1 MGFLKF
7 LKWMFSKNA
16 RYVPVLTL
24 SDEQD
29 EEGPQ
34 LFFGCEG
41 NYYSVCY
48 EILERLC
55 AEKYVAAWVKNV
67 FWRDESDE
75 KKRREITYRT
85 TFPMYYAQ
93 EIAAMDDLNRMYGN
107 WREMISV
114 RRGFDRPLLSALI
127 ETYHIHM
134 CDNRLYVLDE
144 TPPVCRTLSDAQA
157 LRELP
162 CRFTA
167 EYTPYDGAL
176 IFRNIASETVRQEI
190 IQTVQNVCRAYGEKL
205 TLYLKDGAE
214 T

>member
-1 MGFLKF
+1 MGLLNF
-7 LKWMFSKNA
+7 LKWMFSKDA
-16 RYVPVLTL
+16 RYVPMLTL
-24 SDEQD
+24 SDAQD

-34 LFFGCEG
+34 LCFGCEG
-41 NYYSVCY
+41 DHYSVCY

-55 AEKYVAAWVKNV
+55 AEKYAAAWVNNV
-67 FWRDESDE
+67 FWRDESGE

-93 EIAAMDDLNRMYGN
+93 EIAGMDDLDRMYGD

-114 RRGFDRPLLSALI
+114 SRGFDRPLLAALI

-134 CDNRLYVLDE
+134 CDNRLYVFDE
-144 TPPVCRTLSDAQA
+144 TLPACRTLSDAQA

-176 IFRNIASETVRQEI
+176 IFRDIASRAVRQEI
-190 IQTVQNVCRAYGEKL
+190 IQAVRDVCREHGEEPE
-205 TLYLKDGAE
+205 LYLEEE
-214 T
+214 TDK